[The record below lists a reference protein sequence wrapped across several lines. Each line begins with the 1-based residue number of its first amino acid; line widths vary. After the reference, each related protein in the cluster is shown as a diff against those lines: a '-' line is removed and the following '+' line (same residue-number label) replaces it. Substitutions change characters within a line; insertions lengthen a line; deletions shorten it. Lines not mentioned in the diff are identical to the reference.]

1 MAGEERDFGPTGHDY
16 QQTGGPIDPQ
26 HCSLTEDEINALLAD
41 RLRAKMSRNFD
52 HADMVKAQ
60 LDSAGVSVNDK
71 AKAWRADG
79 EAFSFPRQGGEVVG
93 KEKIW
98 TTSAERPGRR
108 GGWQDRPQRMA
119 GEERDF
125 GPTGHDYQQTGG
137 PIDPQHCSLTEDEI
151 NALLADRLRAKM
163 SRNFD
168 HADMV
173 KAQLDSAGVSV
184 NDKARA
190 WRADGE
196 AFTFPRP
203 RGFALVGG
211 GGGLSAEGRA
221 EVEGLLLEREA
232 ARRERR
238 YDQADAIFDRLL
250 KEFNVVVADKRGQW
264 WVKGDAGWAFTQ
276 AAGSP
281 PLPDDEALRAAV
293 LERVARRSEA
303 KAERDYAAADALQDE
318 LREEYGVVFDDRG
331 REWRY
336 VGTPEQQPMVGML
349 DD

>member
-1 MAGEERDFGPTGHDY
+1 LWD
-16 QQTGGPIDPQ
+16 
-26 HCSLTEDEINALLAD
+26 
-41 RLRAKMSRNFD
+41 
-52 HADMVKAQ
+52 
-60 LDSAGVSVNDK
+60 
-71 AKAWRADG
+71 
-79 EAFSFPRQGGEVVG
+79 

-108 GGWQDRPQRMA
+108 GGGQDRPQRMA